1 MTYEYR
7 VTKVLNVEPED
18 TWATQPVEG
27 KDVVSLRTC
36 IENLNDVFTLG
47 PNWEDRLV
55 VQADRVG

>member
-1 MTYEYR
+1 MSYEGPE
-7 VTKVLNVEPED
+7 VEPED
-18 TWATQPVEG
+18 AWATQPVEG
-27 KDVVSLRTC
+27 KDVVSLQTC